1 MYLRN
6 LRPHVVVIVFVVVII
21 WLFPLVAACKQDGV
35 FAGYVIS
42 SNNQSGIRF
51 CAIHDPCRMYVV
63 PIYIGYDAH
72 AFIMVIAGAVD
83 IVDNSELH
91 YAVYPNMPNVQKNED
106 HQEKNVLKESIVL
119 FCFGIVL
126 YGFSTI
132 YLRRRNNCK

>member
-1 MYLRN
+1 
-6 LRPHVVVIVFVVVII
+6 VISVIVV
-21 WLFPLVAACKQDGV
+21 LLVCLYPFIAMSRQADV
-35 FAGYVIS
+35 FAGYVIFP
-42 SNNQSGIRF
+42 NNASGVRF

-72 AFIMVIAGAVD
+72 AFIMIIAGAVD
-83 IVDNSELH
+83 VVDNSELR

-106 HQEKNVLKESIVL
+106 RQEKNVLKESIVL